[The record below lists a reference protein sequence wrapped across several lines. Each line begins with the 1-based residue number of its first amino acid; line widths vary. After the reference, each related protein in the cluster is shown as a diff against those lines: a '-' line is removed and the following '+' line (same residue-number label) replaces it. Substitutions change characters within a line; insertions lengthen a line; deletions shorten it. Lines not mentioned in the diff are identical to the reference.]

1 MGSEKGLA
9 GKVWMIAT
17 VLDLNLTC
25 ARLPQTDVTHLPLM
39 TSMAY
44 AKYHFL
50 QIPKKKK
57 KSTIFSLIYI
67 YIYNLFL
74 FHICK
79 DFNLMLLFYEKLE
92 AV

>member
-1 MGSEKGLA
+1 
-9 GKVWMIAT
+9 
-17 VLDLNLTC
+17 
-25 ARLPQTDVTHLPLM
+25 M

-57 KSTIFSLIYI
+57 KSTIFSLIFLYIYI